1 MRLAA
6 LDYGT
11 VTSRLL
17 IGEVD
22 AGNIKIISKQTII
35 THLGEGLDASG
46 RISEEACDRVL
57 SASRSFMDAIRAM
70 DQQANA
76 PDKVASVR
84 AMATSAMRDASNS
97 GELVAALAGLGISLE
112 VISGRR
118 EAELSFAGTLSGFTA
133 AELAGRTLLVADIG
147 GGSTELTIG
156 ISPADGGPPVILQ
169 EDSLDIGARRLTDRC
184 LAGDPPSPWELD
196 AARAWVRGQL
206 DGWAADVAEAGVGVD
221 KVIGVAGTA
230 TSLVAIRERMA
241 VYDAERV
248 HGQFVSVAGVR
259 EILEMLAVLPE
270 RERRQMVGL
279 EPERASVSVGGLI
292 ILDELLQTLGMQGF
306 TVSET
311 DILQG
316 ILLDSWRL
324 LRA

>member
-1 MRLAA
+1 
-6 LDYGT
+6 
-11 VTSRLL
+11 
-17 IGEVD
+17 
-22 AGNIKIISKQTII
+22 
-35 THLGEGLDASG
+35 
-46 RISEEACDRVL
+46 
-57 SASRSFMDAIRAM
+57 
-70 DQQANA
+70 
-76 PDKVASVR
+76 
-84 AMATSAMRDASNS
+84 
-97 GELVAALAGLGISLE
+97 
-112 VISGRR
+112 
-118 EAELSFAGTLSGFTA
+118 
-133 AELAGRTLLVADIG
+133 
-147 GGSTELTIG
+147 
-156 ISPADGGPPVILQ
+156 
-169 EDSLDIGARRLTDRC
+169 
-184 LAGDPPSPWELD
+184 
-196 AARAWVRGQL
+196 
-206 DGWAADVAEAGVGVD
+206 
-221 KVIGVAGTA
+221 VAGTA

>member
-11 VTSRLL
+11 VTSRLM

-84 AMATSAMRDASNS
+84 AVATSAMRDASNS

-156 ISPADGGPPVILQ
+156 ISPADGGPPLILQ
-169 EDSLDIGARRLTDRC
+169 EDSLDRRAACDTTGGLPGYRRPAADRPLPGRRPAFTMGARCCPC
-184 LAGDPPSPWELD
+184 LGQGAAGW
-196 AARAWVRGQL
+196 
-206 DGWAADVAEAGVGVD
+206 
-221 KVIGVAGTA
+221 
-230 TSLVAIRERMA
+230 
-241 VYDAERV
+241 
-248 HGQFVSVAGVR
+248 
-259 EILEMLAVLPE
+259 
-270 RERRQMVGL
+270 
-279 EPERASVSVGGLI
+279 VGG
-292 ILDELLQTLGMQGF
+292 
-306 TVSET
+306 
-311 DILQG
+311 
-316 ILLDSWRL
+316 
-324 LRA
+324 